1 MVGKLF
7 GIPRRWLTRI
17 GSFCASL
24 TVGHP
29 ILTIRKP
36 DFPDPVKDPV
46 EIGINEDA
54 LKDFVKNQAIPDN
67 LVTTDTQQ
75 TISGTK
81 TFTSN
86 TSFATSTG
94 KTTVYGGLI
103 HLSRTD
109 GSPFIRFFSL
119 PTDSVSAAYIYLT
132 AEGILSIVSQSGKNG
147 VMISADA
154 NLARLYN
161 APTIGQSDKTSKAI
175 ATCGWCNTQ
184 LAQIDH
190 THDDAYAAKTHSH
203 GNITSSGTIV
213 NANNKFVITDKD
225 GNILGST
232 GYLLPSEISAL
243 QACGVFVT
251 DANAPSGRVVKNL
264 YLTEDYGNRSENG
277 ILLRGGNAASI
288 EFFPTGATNG
298 GYIDFHLGGDASNYT
313 SRIIETTLYGS
324 GAGLHIIGNV
334 AVWLKAP
341 ANEAKLA
348 NAPTTTPAN
357 ASSSK
362 AIATLG
368 WVASNFVKA
377 SGYDANKWVK
387 TDAEGKIV
395 TTTDKVI
402 SVAETDTPFSG
413 TKTVV
418 TGVTWN
424 GTKIVINSETWTYKN
439 GALISTVANTAST
452 INTVTYNP

>member
-46 EIGINEDA
+46 EIGIDEDA

-81 TFTSN
+81 TFSSDTSFN
-86 TSFATSTG
+86 TSAG
-94 KTTVYGGLI
+94 NTTVYGGLI

-109 GSPFIRFFSL
+109 GSPSIRFFSL
-119 PTDSVSAAYIYLT
+119 PTDSASAAYIYLT
-132 AEGILSIVSQSGKNG
+132 AEGTLSIVSRSGKNG

-154 NLARLYN
+154 NLARLYT

-203 GNITSSGTIV
+203 GNITPGGIILD
-213 NANNKFVITDKD
+213 APKRFVITDSA
-225 GNILGST
+225 GNIIGST
-232 GYLLPSEISAL
+232 SYLSPDDVTAL
-243 QACGVFVT
+243 QSCGYFVT
-251 DANAPSGRVVKNL
+251 DSNAPSGRVVKNL
-264 YLTEDYGNRSENG
+264 YLTQDYENRTKNG
-277 ILLRGGNAASI
+277 ILLRGGNDASI
-288 EFFPTGATNG
+288 ELYPTGASNG
-298 GYIDFHLGGDASNYT
+298 GYIDFHMGGDTSDFT
-313 SRIIETTLYGS
+313 SRVFEGTRQGS
-324 GAGLHIIGNV
+324 GTGLHLIGSV
-334 AVWLKAP
+334 AVFLEAP
-341 ANEAKLA
+341 ANEAKLK
-348 NAPTTTPAN
+348 NEPTTTPAN
-357 ASSSK
+357 AIGSK

-368 WVASNFVKA
+368 WVASNFAKA

-387 TDAEGKIV
+387 TDAEGKLV

-402 SVAETDTPFSG
+402 SVGENDTPFSG
-413 TKTVV
+413 TKTVL
-418 TGVTWN
+418 TGVAWN
-424 GTKIVINSETWTYKN
+424 GTQIVINSETWTYKN